1 MGGAIRNF
9 YICFFLQMARMTK
22 KNIYILSGD
31 KNKSNFQKTV
41 KVKFSGL
48 YDFKLFQY
56 ILEDYFQSTASE
68 SDQV

>member
-1 MGGAIRNF
+1 
-9 YICFFLQMARMTK
+9 MTK
-22 KNIYILSGD
+22 KYIYILSGD